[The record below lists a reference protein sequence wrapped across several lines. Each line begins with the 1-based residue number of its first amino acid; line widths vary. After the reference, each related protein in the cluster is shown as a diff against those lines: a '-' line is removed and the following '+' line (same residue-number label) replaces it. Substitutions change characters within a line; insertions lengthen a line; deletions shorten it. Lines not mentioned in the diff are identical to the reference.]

1 MSAVDQGQGGRE
13 GGHLMQA
20 QAPETRMD
28 TGSAPGLV
36 VGTNTN
42 DNHRRARIE
51 AKWRLRAWQREYGAY
66 QLSHTL
72 HDIGMAAWLFEK
84 LRAEAA
90 TLSEQETAAM
100 RAQLL
105 RKLALAELV
114 IAQGA
119 RELADV
125 LNTTLW
131 LYRRLPQA
139 YGNPPFV
146 DQAILKMAER
156 LGLDDVPAAIKERA
170 TLLAN
175 SGTGEPT

>member
-1 MSAVDQGQGGRE
+1 MSAVDQNHGGRG

-20 QAPETRMD
+20 QLPGTRMAS
-28 TGSAPGLV
+28 GVAAGLV
-36 VGTNTN
+36 LGAHSS

-84 LRAEAA
+84 LRVEAA
-90 TLSEQETAAM
+90 TLSDQQTQAM

-114 IAQGA
+114 IAQA
-119 RELADV
+119 APELADI

-146 DQAILKMAER
+146 DQAILKMAKR
-156 LGLDDVPAAIKERA
+156 LGLDNVPAAIKERA
-170 TLLAN
+170 TLMAN
-175 SGTGEPT
+175 AVTKEAP